1 MKFIAKVDNGINIE
15 LNKLQVLS
23 RLSSANIQI
32 SVIRTNLVFVF
43 GFVAVVFFV
52 GDVVFGRL
60 NDDAE
65 ATPEQEG

>member
-1 MKFIAKVDNGINIE
+1 MKFIAKDDNGINIE
-15 LNKLQVLS
+15 LSKLQVLS
-23 RLSSANIQI
+23 RLSSA
-32 SVIRTNLVFVF
+32 IRTNLAFVF

-52 GDVVFGRL
+52 VDVVFSGL

>member
-1 MKFIAKVDNGINIE
+1 MKLIAKVDNGINIE
-15 LNKLQVLS
+15 LNKLYLLS
-23 RLSSANIQI
+23 RLSSA
-32 SVIRTNLVFVF
+32 IRTNLAFVF

-52 GDVVFGRL
+52 VDVVFSGL

>member
-1 MKFIAKVDNGINIE
+1 MKLIAKVDNGINIE

-23 RLSSANIQI
+23 RLPSANIQI
-32 SVIRTNLVFVF
+32 SVIRTNLAFVF

>member
-1 MKFIAKVDNGINIE
+1 MKLIAKGDNGINIE
-15 LNKLQVLS
+15 LNKLYVLS

-32 SVIRTNLVFVF
+32 SVIRTNLAFVF

-52 GDVVFGRL
+52 GDVVFSGL

>member
-1 MKFIAKVDNGINIE
+1 MKLIAKVDNGINIE
-15 LNKLQVLS
+15 LNKLYVLS
-23 RLSSANIQI
+23 RLSSA
-32 SVIRTNLVFVF
+32 IRTNLAFVF

>member
-15 LNKLQVLS
+15 LNKLYLLS

-32 SVIRTNLVFVF
+32 SVIWTNLAFVF

>member
-1 MKFIAKVDNGINIE
+1 MKLIAKVDNGINIE

-32 SVIRTNLVFVF
+32 SVIWTNLAFVF

-52 GDVVFGRL
+52 GDEVFGRL

>member
-1 MKFIAKVDNGINIE
+1 MKLIAKVDNGINIE

>member
-1 MKFIAKVDNGINIE
+1 M
-15 LNKLQVLS
+15 VLI
-23 RLSSANIQI
+23 LSSISFIYCPVYRLQI
-32 SVIRTNLVFVF
+32 SVIRTNLAFVF

-52 GDVVFGRL
+52 SDVVFSGL

>member
-1 MKFIAKVDNGINIE
+1 MKLIAKVDNGINIE

-23 RLSSANIQI
+23 RLSSA
-32 SVIRTNLVFVF
+32 IRTNLAFVF

-52 GDVVFGRL
+52 GDVVFSGL